1 MGGRREEQTSTKFG
15 ADKVYLRENGKVFE
29 NCGRDGRP
37 WRCGCR
43 EAWRSAFQ
51 QNERNEEDGLA
62 MAFSEDEMRDEACF
76 WAAVDI
82 AGRMRDEGVV
92 TEEEYLKV
100 VRMLL
105 EEFPAVIGGLFYG
118 E

>member
-1 MGGRREEQTSTKFG
+1 MANFLRIAGGTGGLGGVG
-15 ADKVYLRENGKVFE
+15 A
-29 NCGRDGRP
+29 GRLGGA
-37 WRCGCR
+37 RCR
-43 EAWRSAFQ
+43 K
-51 QNERNEEDGLA
+51 NERNEEGGLA
-62 MAFSEDEMRDEACF
+62 MVFSEDEMRDEACF
-76 WAAVDI
+76 WAAVDV